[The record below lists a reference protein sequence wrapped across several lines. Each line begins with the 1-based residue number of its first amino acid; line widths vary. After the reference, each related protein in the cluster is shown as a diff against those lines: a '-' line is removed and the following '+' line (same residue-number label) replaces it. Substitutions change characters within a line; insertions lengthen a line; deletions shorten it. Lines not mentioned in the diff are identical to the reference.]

1 MNRADIYTRQGDVDA
16 AVRDLIQGMEVGDG
30 GNAVQSLFDL
40 SDTHY
45 DKVMRALADVADRTN
60 DNGIYRYLR
69 ASIAM
74 DHSRYGQALKDLN
87 FIKRN
92 RLYNTHAV
100 YYNIAK
106 CYLELERFDEA
117 LVNVDQALA
126 MAPDQPEYYLVKSL
140 AEYNVGDGGN
150 FDAAWDVLDRCSSQ
164 TPQYVPMLLAK
175 ASLLMAQGQDATAL
189 GYLNAAVANDPTD
202 EEALLTRAMLL
213 KKLGKKDLS
222 TKDLNTISLLSDDMM
237 NLKGIALSELGRDND
252 AFAWLQ
258 NLTSAHNP
266 GGDNFI
272 SAALFMVN
280 RGDHFKALEYLQ
292 KAIENGY
299 GSLYKLQLD
308 KLSTVNFEP
317 LRSEPEFKNLIDK
330 SVRNFVEG
338 D

>member
-1 MNRADIYTRQGDVDA
+1 
-16 AVRDLIQGMEVGDG
+16 
-30 GNAVQSLFDL
+30 
-40 SDTHY
+40 
-45 DKVMRALADVADRTN
+45 
-60 DNGIYRYLR
+60 
-69 ASIAM
+69 
-74 DHSRYGQALKDLN
+74 
-87 FIKRN
+87 
-92 RLYNTHAV
+92 
-100 YYNIAK
+100 
-106 CYLELERFDEA
+106 
-117 LVNVDQALA
+117 
-126 MAPDQPEYYLVKSL
+126 
-140 AEYNVGDGGN
+140 
-150 FDAAWDVLDRCSSQ
+150 
-164 TPQYVPMLLAK
+164 
-175 ASLLMAQGQDATAL
+175 
-189 GYLNAAVANDPTD
+189 
-202 EEALLTRAMLL
+202 MLL

-258 NLTSAHNP
+258 NLTSANNP